1 MADHATIARPYARA
15 AFDVASAAGALGPW
29 LDALNIAAAAVT
41 DGTVQSLLDDPSRT
55 PDGQAELLLSVYAER
70 PADEACNFLRLLAAN
85 ERLDALPDVAA
96 QFADMKAAAEHT
108 LEVEVVSVEPIDDA
122 ASAALSSALRTRLGR
137 DVQLRNTLD
146 PEILGG
152 VVVKAGDLVIDGSAR
167 ARLDR
172 LASAL
177 RA

>member
-15 AFDVASAAGALGPW
+15 AFDVANAAGQLGAW
-29 LDALNIAAAAVT
+29 SDALNIAAAAVA
-41 DGTVQSLLDDPSRT
+41 DSTVQTLLDDPART
-55 PDGQAELLLSVYAER
+55 PQSQAELILGLYPESPGAE
-70 PADEACNFLRLLAAN
+70 ASNFLRLLAAN
-85 ERLDALPDVAA
+85 ERLDVLPAVAE
-96 QFADMKAAAEHT
+96 QFAEMKAAAEQT
-108 LEVEVVSVEPIDDA
+108 LEVEVVSVEPIDEQ
-122 ASAALSSALRTRLGR
+122 ASATLSNALRTRLGR
-137 DVQLRNTLD
+137 EVQLVNTLD
-146 PEILGG
+146 PEIIGG